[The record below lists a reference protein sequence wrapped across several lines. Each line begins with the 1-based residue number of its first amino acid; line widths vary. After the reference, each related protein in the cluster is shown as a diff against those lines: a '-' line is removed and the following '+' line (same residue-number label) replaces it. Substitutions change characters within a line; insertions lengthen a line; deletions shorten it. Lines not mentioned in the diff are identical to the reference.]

1 MIVDVI
7 IPALNEEEAIA
18 KVVGD
23 IPKEIV
29 RNIVV
34 VDNGSTDKTA
44 EAAREAGALVYA
56 QNERGY
62 GAACL
67 KGIEVLSTFDPVP
80 ELVVFL
86 DGDYSDH
93 PEQMHQVIAPILN
106 NSADM
111 VIGSRALGNREPGAM
126 MPQQRFGNWL
136 ATFLIR
142 FLYKFRY
149 SDLGPF
155 RAISWKALEEIN
167 MQDRDFG
174 WTVEMQIKALKKG
187 IRVSEVPVDYRQRR
201 GHSKITGTV
210 KGTFMAGYKILYTI
224 FKYA

>member
-44 EAAREAGALVYA
+44 EAAREAGALVHT

-67 KGIEVLSTFDPVP
+67 KGIEVLSNFEPVP